1 MIQERGFDVMELL
14 KVDVITPEIVDFI
27 NEKMAEGQGIREI
40 LRREL
45 GAKSVTKKVRGEVNK
60 LNEKLQDAGYF
71 LEEGV
76 YKLKQQEV
84 EIIEESNEESQQKSE
99 TKNKKTYMTKKQ
111 KAELEEQ
118 KRKEFEEKLKENPY
132 TLVSNWEV
140 LQTVDR
146 IAISMAEGEVKPL
159 GIYVNSQV
167 EKVFEALQKRFYYI
181 PNYLLISASIDL
193 TYKNLEHLIES
204 NLSQEFIEKAY
215 KVEKNV
221 REFRINET
229 KKDIKFVE
237 KKLEELDN
245 ESEEAKLSRER
256 LSDLR
261 KELKEH
267 QKRKQTNVKTSVLIA
282 DTTLS
287 LIQDKFPF
295 LSKSDV
301 ANLCVYSFSKCFTKE
316 LNQLKGDL
324 KNNE

>member
-1 MIQERGFDVMELL
+1 MELL

-229 KKDIKFVE
+229 KKDIEFVE
-237 KKLEELDN
+237 KKLEGLEN

-256 LSDLR
+256 LDVLK
-261 KELKEH
+261 KELKER

-282 DTTLS
+282 DTTIS

>member
-1 MIQERGFDVMELL
+1 MIQERSFDVMELL

-229 KKDIKFVE
+229 KKDIEFVE
-237 KKLEELDN
+237 KKLEGLEN

-256 LSDLR
+256 LDVLK
-261 KELKEH
+261 KELKER

-282 DTTLS
+282 DTTIS
-287 LIQDKFPF
+287 LIQEKFPF

>member
-1 MIQERGFDVMELL
+1 MIQERSFDVMELL

-229 KKDIKFVE
+229 KKDIEFVE
-237 KKLEELDN
+237 KKLEGLEN

-256 LSDLR
+256 LDVLK
-261 KELKEH
+261 KELKER

-301 ANLCVYSFSKCFTKE
+301 ANLCVYSFSKCFMKE

-324 KNNE
+324 ESN

>member
-1 MIQERGFDVMELL
+1 MKLSKLQV
-14 KVDVITPEIVDFI
+14 VTPEIVEFI
-27 NEKMAEGQGIREI
+27 NEKMAEGQGIQDVLLVEFKQ
-40 LRREL
+40 
-45 GAKSVTKKVRGEVNK
+45 KSVTKRVADKAQSI
-60 LNEKLQDAGYF
+60 EKMIKELGYI
-71 LEEGV
+71 LKDGIYKMEE
-76 YKLKQQEV
+76 KEV
-84 EIIEESNEESQQKSE
+84 EIVEETKEESQQKTE
-99 TKNKKTYMTKKQ
+99 VKNKKTYVTKKQ
-111 KAELEEQ
+111 KQKELEEQ
-118 KRKEFEEKLKENPY
+118 LKENPY
-132 TLVSNWEV
+132 ALVSDWEV

-146 IAISMAEGEVKPL
+146 IAVAMTEKGVKPL
-159 GIYVNSQV
+159 GIYVNSRV
-167 EKVFEALQKRFYYI
+167 EKAFEALQKRFYYI

-193 TYKNLEHLIES
+193 TYKNLEYLIES

-261 KELKEH
+261 KELKER

-301 ANLCVYSFSKCFTKE
+301 ANLCVYSFSKCFTK
-316 LNQLKGDL
+316 
-324 KNNE
+324 

>member
-1 MIQERGFDVMELL
+1 MIQERSFDVMELL

-229 KKDIKFVE
+229 KKDIEFVE
-237 KKLEELDN
+237 KKLEGLEN

-256 LSDLR
+256 LDVLK
-261 KELKEH
+261 KELKER

-282 DTTLS
+282 DTTIS

>member
-261 KELKEH
+261 KELKER

>member
-1 MIQERGFDVMELL
+1 MIQERSFDVMELL

-111 KAELEEQ
+111 KAEGEEQ

-229 KKDIKFVE
+229 KKDIEFVE
-237 KKLEELDN
+237 KKLEGLEN

-256 LSDLR
+256 LDVLK
-261 KELKEH
+261 KELKER

-282 DTTLS
+282 DTTIS

>member
-146 IAISMAEGEVKPL
+146 IAISMAEGEVNPL

-261 KELKEH
+261 KELKER